1 MTKSTGIVREVDV
14 LGRVVIPMELRNVMK
29 INKGDPLEIFIDQD
43 KIILKKYLPGCFF
56 CGNMEELKNINDKKV
71 CRPCLDEINKSIG

>member
-29 INKGDPLEIFIDQD
+29 ISKGDPLEIFIDQD
-43 KIILKKYLPGCFF
+43 KIILKKYLPGCFL
-56 CGNMEELKNINDKKV
+56 CGNMEELKIINNKKI
-71 CRPCLDEINKSIG
+71 CQPCLDEITESIG

>member
-29 INKGDPLEIFIDQD
+29 ISKGDPLEIFVDQD

-56 CGNMEELKNINDKKV
+56 CGNMEGLKNINGKKI
-71 CRPCLDEINKSIG
+71 CRSCLNEINKSV

>member
-29 INKGDPLEIFIDQD
+29 ISKGDPLEIFIDQD
-43 KIILKKYLPGCFF
+43 KIILKKYLPGCFL
-56 CGNMEELKNINDKKV
+56 CGNMEELKNVNGKKI
-71 CRPCLDEINKSIG
+71 CQTCLSEITESIG

>member
-1 MTKSTGIVREVDV
+1 MKKSTGIVREVDV
-14 LGRVVIPMELRNVMK
+14 LGRVVIPMELRSVMK

-56 CGNMEELKNINDKKV
+56 CGNMEELTNFSGKKV
-71 CRPCLDEINKSIG
+71 CRPCLADINESIG